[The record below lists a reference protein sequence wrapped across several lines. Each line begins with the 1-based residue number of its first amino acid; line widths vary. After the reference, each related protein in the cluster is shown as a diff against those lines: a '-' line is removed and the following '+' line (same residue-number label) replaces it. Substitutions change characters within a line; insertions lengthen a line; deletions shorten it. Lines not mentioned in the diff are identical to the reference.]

1 MSQDNLQQRRSWF
14 RFFPEGSLEF
24 VVVTRVLVMLLML
37 MLMIVTGTQAP
48 FILMALLG
56 MLWLD
61 HMLTLSWTVQL
72 VTDLSTLAED
82 ASPGSGQKPTGIGK
96 TLLIV
101 ALPITLAFAAIAPWP
116 EILFPVGTVRGTANS
131 AAKPLLVVA
140 SLLSLLP
147 AYRQAKSLQ
156 LGPAVWT
163 LAYLLPLL
171 HWLGIHRL
179 LAPLDRRLLSRFRIE
194 PAPED
199 VGPGTV
205 AAAADVLWIICVL
218 PWLIMAILAFTRGP
232 SASAGMAGRLA
243 CVCGVLL
250 FGLYSVVDLAAMEK
264 VQRRFLRLLRSR

>member
-1 MSQDNLQQRRSWF
+1 MSQDSLQQRRSWF

-24 VVVTRVLVMLLML
+24 VVVTRILVMLLML

-56 MLWLD
+56 MLWVD

-72 VTDLSTLAED
+72 V
-82 ASPGSGQKPTGIGK
+82 GR

-116 EILFPVGTVRGTANS
+116 EILFPVGLARGAANN
-131 AAKPLLVVA
+131 AIKPLLVVA
-140 SLLSLLP
+140 SVLSLLP
-147 AYRQAKSLQ
+147 AYRQARSLQ

-179 LAPLDRRLLSRFRIE
+179 LAPLDRRLLSRFRAE

-232 SASAGMAGRLA
+232 SAAGGMAGRLA

-264 VQRRFLRLLRSR
+264 VQRRFLRFLRSL